1 MPGNESEAADLL
13 DVYLERSSSV
23 VRVTPVAEGCAA
35 EYATVRA
42 GLSAHRIG
50 CIVALR
56 EGLGKAGHDPG
67 DPLQQ
72 EEGEMAL
79 SDQLAKLSQR
89 AKEAE
94 EHAAAARDKT
104 KADVENDRKMARA
117 TAQAQADRL
126 HESADANRA
135 RISAWWHDV
144 QRSWSQHVAAV
155 KEDLTDRRAEHDL
168 DRANKRAENAEGDAA
183 FAIDYAV
190 AAIDEA
196 EYAVLDASLA
206 RMEANELAGASA

>member
-1 MPGNESEAADLL
+1 
-13 DVYLERSSSV
+13 
-23 VRVTPVAEGCAA
+23 
-35 EYATVRA
+35 
-42 GLSAHRIG
+42 
-50 CIVALR
+50 
-56 EGLGKAGHDPG
+56 
-67 DPLQQ
+67 
-72 EEGEMAL
+72 MAL

-104 KADVENDRKMARA
+104 KADVENDREMARA

-206 RMEANELAGASA
+206 RMEANELAGASV

>member
-1 MPGNESEAADLL
+1 
-13 DVYLERSSSV
+13 
-23 VRVTPVAEGCAA
+23 
-35 EYATVRA
+35 
-42 GLSAHRIG
+42 
-50 CIVALR
+50 
-56 EGLGKAGHDPG
+56 
-67 DPLQQ
+67 
-72 EEGEMAL
+72 MAL

-104 KADVENDRKMARA
+104 KADVENDREMARA

-155 KEDLTDRRAEHDL
+155 KEDLTDRRAEHDV

-196 EYAVLDASLA
+196 EYAVLTRL
-206 RMEANELAGASA
+206 